1 MKEAMDTAC
10 AREQETLAAA
20 RSGRWEADLR
30 EHARLCPDCAAAL
43 AVDEALQSHA
53 SALRAEAVPG
63 SAETLLWR
71 ASLRARIERA
81 ERAARPVAWFDRIAI
96 AVAAALA
103 LLGLLWRGE
112 AVFGWVGHALGGK
125 VAASPQ
131 LAVLLIVLFAFTGA
145 VLWIFGSWA
154 EE

>member
-1 MKEAMDTAC
+1 MKDSMDTVC
-10 AREQETLAAA
+10 AREQETLVAA
-20 RSGRWEADLR
+20 RNGRWEPELG
-30 EHARLCPDCAAAL
+30 EHARLCPDCAAAI
-43 AVDEALQSHA
+43 AVDEALQGHA
-53 SALRAEAVPG
+53 ARLRAEAVPG
-63 SAETLLWR
+63 SAEALLWR
-71 ASLRARIERA
+71 ANLRARVEQA

-112 AVFGWVGHALGGK
+112 ALFGWVGHTMGGK
-125 VAASPQ
+125 VPASPD
-131 LAVLLIVLFAFTGA
+131 LVVLLVVLLAFTGA

>member
-1 MKEAMDTAC
+1 MKEATDSVC
-10 AREQETLAAA
+10 VREQETLAGA

-30 EHARLCPDCAAAL
+30 EHARVCPDCAAAV

-63 SAETLLWR
+63 SVETLLWR
-71 ASLRARIERA
+71 ANLRARIEQA

-96 AVAAALA
+96 AVAAALL

-112 AVFGWVGHALGGK
+112 AAFGWLGHALGGK
-125 VAASPQ
+125 VAATPQ
-131 LAVLLIVLFAFTGA
+131 LAVLLVVLLAFTGA
-145 VLWIFGSWA
+145 VLWIFGSWV